1 MTKTVRREMH
11 QSASRTP
18 SPKGIRGQFFY
29 WISGLYGFFKAII
42 SPKATGLLFACC
54 FCFFSLPSSAQNPF
68 ADSLLL
74 VLSTTPED
82 SNKIILLNDLAW
94 EYKFENP
101 DSARQYLAQSIAL
114 AQQIKFQKGEAQ
126 AHNNLGVVEAIAENL
141 ELAEKHYQKAL
152 ELRLALGDKKGVASL
167 YNNIGNL
174 KESLGDG
181 PGALINLKK
190 SLKVREELADT
201 IRIARVNYGL
211 ALVQESMG
219 NYLEAL
225 DYLLKHLA
233 LSERL
238 EDHYEIANAQ
248 NLLGNIKSELERYE
262 EALEHHQ
269 QALKLRIAL
278 EDQLDIAQA
287 YNNLANSLDDLG
299 EKSLD
304 SIHLYPQ
311 AKKLF
316 AEALDNYQQSLK
328 VYQQEEDQEGISQ
341 AFNNIGL
348 IYKNLG
354 TYFEKTNKADSSRQS
369 LDIAL
374 DWLNQSLELRQ
385 TVSDEK
391 GIMEIYNGIGDV
403 MRRQKKWKE
412 ALLFTQKY
420 YDIAETFGDNKY
432 IQKAFKDFSR
442 AYEGM
447 GNYKKAF
454 AYRKKYDEW
463 RYARLDEQRAIQNSR
478 RESIY
483 GDDQKQFAIEQQEK
497 ELELQSAQLERATLQ
512 RRALLGG
519 ALGLFLL
526 VGLLY
531 NRYRLKTKAN
541 KNLAEK
547 NSIIEKER
555 ERSEALLLNI
565 LPAETAEELKANG
578 RAEARYYESVTV
590 LFTDFKSFT
599 TLAEQMTPKAL
610 VAELDECFRAFDE
623 ITSLHGIEKIKT
635 IGDAYMCAGGI
646 PVSNNSHA
654 ADVVAAGLEIQ
665 AFMETYRHQKKSQ
678 GQKGFEARVGI
689 HTGPVVAGIVG
700 SKKFAYDIWGDTV
713 NTAARME
720 SSGEVGEVN
729 ISQST
734 FLLVKDQYHCISR
747 GKIAAKNKGAIDMYF
762 VEKRSE

>member
-1 MTKTVRREMH
+1 MH
-11 QSASRTP
+11 QNASRTQ
-18 SPKGIRGQFFY
+18 SPKRIRAQFFY
-29 WISGLYGFFKAII
+29 WMNGQSVLFKASI
-42 SPKATGLLFACC
+42 SPKATGFLFACC
-54 FCFFSLPSSAQNPF
+54 LCFFTLPLFAQNTF
-68 ADSLLL
+68 ADSLLFL
-74 VLSTTPED
+74 LRTTPED

-94 EYKFENP
+94 EYKSENP
-101 DSARQYLAQSIAL
+101 DSARHYLAQSIAL
-114 AQQIKFQKGEAQ
+114 AQQINFPKGEAQ
-126 AHNNLGVVEAIAENL
+126 AYNNLGVVEAIAEKL
-141 ELAEKHYQKAL
+141 DLAESHYQKAL
-152 ELRLALGDKKGVASL
+152 ALRLALGDKKGVASL

-174 KESLGDG
+174 KESLGDA

-190 SLKVREELADT
+190 SLKFREELKDT
-201 IRIARVNYGL
+201 IRIARVNYNL

-219 NYLEAL
+219 NYPEAL
-225 DYLLKHLA
+225 DYSLKHLA

-248 NLLGNIKSELERYE
+248 NLLGNIKSELERFK
-262 EALEHHQ
+262 EALAHHE
-269 QALKLRIAL
+269 QALELRIEL
-278 EDQLDIAQA
+278 GDQLDIAHA
-287 YNNLANSLDDLG
+287 HNNLANSLDDLG
-299 EKSLD
+299 EDKLD

-311 AKKLF
+311 ARKLF

-328 VYQQEEDQEGISQ
+328 IYQQEKDQEGISQ

-354 TYFEKTNKADSSRQS
+354 TYFEKINKPDSSRQS
-369 LDIAL
+369 LDTAL

-385 TVSDEK
+385 SVSDEK
-391 GIMEIYNGIGDV
+391 GIMEIYNGMGDV
-403 MRRQKKWKE
+403 MRRQKKWTE
-412 ALLFTQKY
+412 ALRFTQKY
-420 YDIAETFGDNKY
+420 YDIAESFGDNKY
-432 IQKAFKDFSR
+432 IQKAYKDFSR
-442 AYEGM
+442 AYQGM

-454 AYRKKYDEW
+454 TYRKKYDEL
-463 RYARLDEQRAIQNSR
+463 RYIRLDEQRAIQNTRS
-478 RESIY
+478 EAIY
-483 GDDQKQFAIEQQEK
+483 GDEQKQFALEKQEK

-541 KNLAEK
+541 KSLAEK
-547 NSIIEKER
+547 NNIIEKER

-578 RAEARYYESVTV
+578 RAKARYYESVTV

-599 TLAEQMTPKAL
+599 TLAEQMTPEAL

-623 ITSLHGIEKIKT
+623 ITSRHGIEKIKT

-646 PVSNNSHA
+646 PVSNSSHA

-665 AFMETYRHQKKSQ
+665 SFMENYRRQKKSE
-678 GQKGFEARVGI
+678 GKEGFEARVGI

-720 SSGEVGEVN
+720 SSGEVGKVN

-762 VEKRSE
+762 VKKKATNDSA